1 MMTESDK
8 ERFNNRLCV
17 GNLLVSA
24 DVYVTPG
31 MTEKIGRA
39 SCRERVSSPV

>member
-31 MTEKIGRA
+31 MTESA
-39 SCRERVSSPV
+39 AA